1 MASTIP
7 ESASPTTDAR
17 KTGILVRFNPTN
29 VTAEKYNESLR
40 LIKEAGAW
48 PPDGMEYHVLFGSED
63 KLRVSEVWAS
73 RAQFDAFGERLMP
86 ILKKVGIEF
95 SSEPEI
101 LEVRNVIK
109 Q

>member
-1 MASTIP
+1 M
-7 ESASPTTDAR
+7 
-17 KTGILVRFNPTN
+17 
-29 VTAEKYNESLR
+29 
-40 LIKEAGAW
+40 
-48 PPDGMEYHVLFGSED
+48 LFGTED

-101 LEVRNVIK
+101 LEVRNVVK
-109 Q
+109 R